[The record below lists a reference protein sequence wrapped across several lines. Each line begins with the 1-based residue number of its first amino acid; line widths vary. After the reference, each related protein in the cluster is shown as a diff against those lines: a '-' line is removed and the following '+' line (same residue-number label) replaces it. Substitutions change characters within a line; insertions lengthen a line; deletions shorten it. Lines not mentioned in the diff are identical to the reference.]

1 MGHALLVLFSK
12 IVVPL
17 FFLGLA
23 GSVLVVLATLVR
35 DMNELWSADDESV
48 TDL

>member
-1 MGHALLVLFSK
+1 MGHALLMLFAK

-23 GSVLVVLATLVR
+23 GSALVVIATLIR
-35 DMNELWSADDESV
+35 DAGEVLSSDDEGV
-48 TDL
+48 KDL

>member
-1 MGHALLVLFSK
+1 MGHALLVLFAK

-17 FFLGLA
+17 FFFGLA
-23 GSVLVVLATLVR
+23 GSALVVLATLIR
-35 DMNELWSADDESV
+35 DMNEVWSSDDTGA